1 MLSLKGERIYL
12 RAIEPNDLD
21 FLYQLENDTSI
32 WEISGTTAPYAKH
45 ILELYLQNAYK
56 DIYEAKQLRLCIC
69 DFDDTVLGLVDL
81 FDFDPANKK
90 VGLGII
96 VSEKKKRN
104 KGVGAEALELACNY
118 VFKTLQLH
126 QIYANVLVDNEP
138 SKHLFKKMGFNAVGV
153 KKDWIFTNGKFK
165 DEILYQKI
173 NN

>member
-1 MLSLKGERIYL
+1 MLKLKGERIYL

-21 FLYQLENDTSI
+21 FLYQLENDTGI
-32 WEISGTTAPYAKH
+32 WEISGTMVPYAKH

-69 DFDDTVLGLVDL
+69 DTEDNVIGLVDL
-81 FDFDPANKK
+81 FDFDPANRK

-104 KGVGAEALELACNY
+104 KGIGAEALELVCSYAFS
-118 VFKTLQLH
+118 VLHMH
-126 QIYANVLVDNEP
+126 QIYANVLEDNEA
-138 SKHLFKKMGFNAVGV
+138 SKHLFKKLGFVAVGI
-153 KKDWIFTNGKFK
+153 KKDWIFANGNFK